1 MGILWVWY
9 GYLMVRPGRE
19 TDTHPM
25 HIRCSPDAS
34 NKSFAIKNINKFIF
48 SVEILVYS
56 KYLL

>member
-9 GYLMVRPGRE
+9 GYPMVKPGRAP
-19 TDTHPM
+19 DAHPM
-25 HIRCSPDAS
+25 FTRCSPGAS